1 METILTE
8 MIELIKNST
17 DGITAERRL
26 VAYFSEWISE
36 ITGEALECMDD
47 ALAEE
52 YKKTGYKIEKRDTR
66 TIQVLFGK
74 VNFKRRR
81 MKKAGEKALYP
92 LDKEM
97 GFLKGEAFS
106 PLLLRNIA
114 EVASGTVLRKTEQA
128 VSLLTPFSISH
139 TKVKS
144 VLDKVGSLQKN
155 YTENRLLDINQV
167 EEPKHKKKVPFLFIE
182 GDGLMYKA
190 TKKKRGEIHR
200 IQIAEGVEKN
210 G

>member
-106 PLLLRNIA
+106 PLLLR
-114 EVASGTVLRKTEQA
+114 
-128 VSLLTPFSISH
+128 
-139 TKVKS
+139 
-144 VLDKVGSLQKN
+144 
-155 YTENRLLDINQV
+155 
-167 EEPKHKKKVPFLFIE
+167 
-182 GDGLMYKA
+182 
-190 TKKKRGEIHR
+190 
-200 IQIAEGVEKN
+200 
-210 G
+210 